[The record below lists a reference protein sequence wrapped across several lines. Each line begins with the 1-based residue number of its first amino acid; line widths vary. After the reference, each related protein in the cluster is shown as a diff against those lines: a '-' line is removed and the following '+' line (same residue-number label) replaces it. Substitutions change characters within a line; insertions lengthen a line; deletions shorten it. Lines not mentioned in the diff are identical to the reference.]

1 MSTGFDQLSIPLPA
15 TTATYGNVLTVFQR
29 PGWTRTGTMPVI
41 TGTRWSVVV
50 PDPVAHLPNLRKDA
64 RANAAVV
71 LHEII
76 ADNTATI
83 PEICARTGMALR
95 TINNAIA
102 TLRDAVIVQS
112 GDVKTG

>member
-15 TTATYGNVLTVFQR
+15 TTATHGNVLTVFQR
-29 PGWTRTGTMPVI
+29 PGWTR

-64 RANAAVV
+64 RANAEVV